1 VTDKTT
7 LLGMEAQMLSPGWDR
22 ETIIVDSD
30 DDVEAHGLRGI
41 AGIAA
46 ASVAVIAGS
55 AGGTFLAHAG
65 TALAP
70 EPATLTSDLYA
81 YSSSA
86 YAMYTDTSVQTT
98 AYRLSNTWTYNPN
111 LPAGAPCSTA
121 PISTAVYAYTTLT
134 TTVQAM
140 GNYRRCV

>member
-1 VTDKTT
+1 MSDNTI
-7 LLGMEAQMLSPGWDR
+7 LLGMETQMLSPGWDR

-30 DDVEAHGLRGI
+30 DDFEAHGLRGI
-41 AGIAA
+41 AGIA

-55 AGGTFLAHAG
+55 AGGTFLTHAG

-81 YSSSA
+81 SSSSA
-86 YAMYTDTSVQTT
+86 SAMYTSTNIQTT
-98 AYRLSNTWTYNPN
+98 AYRLSNSWTYSPN
-111 LPAGAPCSTA
+111 LPAGAPCSTS
-121 PISTAVYAYTTLT
+121 PIDNTVWAGYFLT
-134 TTVQAM
+134 TTIQAM